1 MSTLRRALL
10 GPMAM
15 ATATLHAVTGCGG
28 DESEPT
34 GAGSPSSSAAMPNQV
49 AGVPI
54 PDGRIDD
61 AVGELDQLAEDLL
74 ASSGIP
80 GMAVAVVH
88 GGKVVYSKGF
98 GVRSV
103 VTKEKVDADTVFQ
116 LASVSKPIGA
126 TVDPCRADSR

>member
-15 ATATLHAVTGCGG
+15 ATATILAVTGCGG
-28 DESEPT
+28 DEPDPT
-34 GAGSPSSSAAMPNQV
+34 GAGSPSSSTAMPNQV

-61 AVGELDQLAEDLL
+61 AVGEVDQLAEDLL

-88 GGKVVYSKGF
+88 GGKVVYSQGF

-126 TVDPCRADSR
+126 TVVARRITA